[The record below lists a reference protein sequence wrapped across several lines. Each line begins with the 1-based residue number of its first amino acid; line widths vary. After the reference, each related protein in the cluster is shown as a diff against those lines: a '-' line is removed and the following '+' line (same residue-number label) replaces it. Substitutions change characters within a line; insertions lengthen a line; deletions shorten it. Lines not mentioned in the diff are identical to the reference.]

1 MGLVKNFIS
10 RFGILGKLLSFLWK
24 RKKWWLIPL
33 IIILVIFGLLMI
45 FAGSTGLAPF
55 IYPLF

>member
-1 MGLVKNFIS
+1 MKLFLSKLGI
-10 RFGILGKLLSFLWK
+10 FGELLSFLWK

-33 IIILVIFGLLMI
+33 IIVLVLFGALII

>member
-1 MGLVKNFIS
+1 MTPFGNLIS
-10 RFGILGKLLSFLWK
+10 RFGIFGELLTFLWK

-33 IIILVIFGLLMI
+33 IIVLVVFGLLMV
-45 FAGSTGLAPF
+45 FAGSTGLTPF

>member
-10 RFGILGKLLSFLWK
+10 RFGILGELLSFLWK